1 MDPVMPVPR
10 LIQLA
15 TTIKDSVLKIQ
26 EILDTL
32 GALSPSFDEN
42 APPLPVQIGEAQDI
56 VLGATAELHDL
67 LTEPTNM
74 IHRSAR
80 SDRSACLQAISHFGI
95 AELIPPN
102 GQASF
107 KEISD
112 RTPLTEQMVSRI
124 IRHAT
129 IMRIFCEPEPGI
141 VKHTKASRI
150 LADPDARDWT
160 RAGIEELSPAGAKFA
175 KALEKWPASEEPN
188 ETGFSLAHN
197 ITGSIYDVLAENPDR
212 AARFSSAM
220 KMMTSRPAFDV
231 SYGTD
236 YYNWKSL
243 GEAQVVDVGGARG
256 HFAMALTRR
265 YSQLRVVVQDMA
277 KVIESAD
284 AGDVA
289 ERVRFLAHNLFD
301 PQPIRAD
308 VFFFR
313 WILHNWPDVYCIRI
327 LKAQLPALKPGARL
341 VIQEVFMPEPGS
353 IAYWNERDI
362 RSMDLE
368 MAFTFNSRERT
379 LADWEALFKTADPGF
394 VLKGVVNPPGS
405 AMGILEFVW
414 EGRNGSA

>member
-1 MDPVMPVPR
+1 MAPVVPVPR
-10 LIQLA
+10 IIQLA
-15 TTIKDSVLKIQ
+15 TTIKDAVLKIQ
-26 EILDTL
+26 ETLDTL

-42 APPLPVQIGEAQDI
+42 APLLPVHIGKAQDI
-56 VLGATAELHDL
+56 VLDATAELHDL

-74 IHRSAR
+74 IHRLAR
-80 SDRSACLQAISHFGI
+80 VKITRSLHLDIFHQQTANFNIDAISHFGI

-124 IRHAT
+124 IRHAAM
-129 IMRIFCEPEPGI
+129 MRIFCEPEPGI

-160 RAGIEELSPAGAKFA
+160 RAGIEELSPAGAK
-175 KALEKWPASEEPN
+175 
-188 ETGFSLAHN
+188 GFSLAHN

-220 KMMTSRPAFDV
+220 KMMTSRPAFDL

-236 YYNWKSL
+236 YYDWKSL

-256 HFAMALTRR
+256 HFAMALARQ
-265 YSQLRVVVQDMA
+265 YSQLRIIVQDMA
-277 KVIESAD
+277 KVIENAN
-284 AGDVA
+284 AGEVS

-308 VFFFR
+308 VYFFR
-313 WILHNWPDVYCIRI
+313 WIFHNWSDVYCIRI

-353 IAYWNERDI
+353 LAYWNERDI

-379 LADWEALFKTADPGF
+379 LADWEALFKAADPGF

>member
-1 MDPVMPVPR
+1 MDSVMPVPR
-10 LIQLA
+10 IIQLA
-15 TTIKDSVLKIQ
+15 TTIKDWVLKIQ
-26 EILDTL
+26 ETLDTL

-42 APPLPVQIGEAQDI
+42 APPLPAQISAAQDM
-56 VLGATAELHDL
+56 VLDATAELHDL

-80 SDRSACLQAISHFGI
+80 SDRFACLQVISHFGI

-107 KEISD
+107 KEISG

-129 IMRIFCEPEPGI
+129 MMRIFCEPKPGI

-160 RAGIEELSPAGAKFA
+160 RAGIEELSPAGAK
-175 KALEKWPASEEPN
+175 
-188 ETGFSLAHN
+188 GFSLAHN
-197 ITGSIYDVLAENPDR
+197 ITGSIYDVLAENSDR

-220 KMMTSRPAFDV
+220 KMMTSRPAFDL

-236 YYNWKSL
+236 YYDWKAL
-243 GEAQVVDVGGARG
+243 GKAQIVDVGGARG
-256 HFAMALTRR
+256 HFAVALARR
-265 YSQLRVVVQDMA
+265 YSQLRIVVQDMD
-277 KVIESAD
+277 KVIENAD
-284 AGDVA
+284 AGEVA
-289 ERVRFLAHNLFD
+289 ERVRFLAHSLFD

-308 VFFFR
+308 VYFFR
-313 WILHNWPDVYCIRI
+313 WILHNWSDAYCIRI
-327 LKAQLPALKPGARL
+327 LRAQLPALKPGARL
-341 VIQEVFMPEPGS
+341 VIQEVSMPEPGS
-353 IAYWNERDI
+353 MAYWNERDI

-379 LADWEALFKTADPGF
+379 LADWEALFKAADAGF